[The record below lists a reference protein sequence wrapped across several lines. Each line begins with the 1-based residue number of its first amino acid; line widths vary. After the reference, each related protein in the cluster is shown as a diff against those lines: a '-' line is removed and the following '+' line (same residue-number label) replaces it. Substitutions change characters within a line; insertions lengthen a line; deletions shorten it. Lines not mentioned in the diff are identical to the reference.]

1 MDLQA
6 GLNPYPGAPLVLIP
20 GWRPF
25 GIEWPPIMSG
35 GQWKRSW
42 KRTDLDPAAELAKL
56 NLPPG
61 TEYML
66 VPFEGEWAWIFLSPG
81 CEMCCTP
88 AAKGRRR
95 IYSVAGARSVSD
107 RRLAKIVSACETGAE
122 DDEST

>member
-1 MDLQA
+1 M
-6 GLNPYPGAPLVLIP
+6 G
-20 GWRPF
+20 
-25 GIEWPPIMSG
+25 GIWS
-35 GQWKRSW
+35 RSW
-42 KRTDLDPAAELAKL
+42 QRELDAEHPFFQIAATRERAAALAKL